1 MPSLEKYSRELD
13 YSYTP
18 GVFPSMEALTKRPDS
33 VRRLLISE
41 KLEGEGK
48 EKLLDRCAQLRVRV
62 EVADKALS
70 RISGKENCFAAAVVE
85 KRYDRLAPGRH
96 VVLHH
101 ISDAGNLGTVLRT
114 ALGFGYRDIAVIRPA
129 ADSYDPRV
137 IRASMGAIFSLR
149 LREYDSFAQYRE
161 EFPGQ
166 MLYPFML
173 DGSVMLEEA
182 VGEHPPFESSLVFG
196 NEGAGL
202 PAEFSAMGKPVRIPH
217 SGDIDSLNLS
227 IAAAIGMYAFM
238 NAGGK

>member
-18 GVFPSMEALTKRPDS
+18 GVFPSMEALTKRPDC

-41 KLEGEGK
+41 KLSGDGK
-48 EKLLDRCAQLRVRV
+48 DKLLEKCDELRVRV

-85 KRYDRLAPGRH
+85 KRFDALRPGRH

-114 ALGFGYRDIAVIRPA
+114 ALGFGYRDIAIIRPA
-129 ADSYDPRV
+129 ADGYDPRV

-149 LREYDSFAQYRE
+149 VREYDDFQGYRA
-161 EFPGQ
+161 EFPDQ
-166 MLYPFML
+166 KLYPFML
-173 DGSVMLEEA
+173 DGSSML
-182 VGEHPPFESSLVFG
+182 GEVIATQPPRNSSLIFG

-202 PAEFSAMGKPVRIPH
+202 PAEFARMGQAVRIPH

-238 NAGGK
+238 NAGGM

>member
-1 MPSLEKYSRELD
+1 MPSLEKYARELD

-48 EKLLDRCAQLRVRV
+48 EKLLEKCAQLRVRV

-85 KRYDRLAPGRH
+85 KRFDALQLGRH

-101 ISDAGNLGTVLRT
+101 ISDAGNLGTILRT
-114 ALGFGYRDIAVIRPA
+114 ALGFGYRDLAVIRPA

-149 LREYDSFAQYRE
+149 LKEYDDFESYRR
-161 EFPGQ
+161 EFPEQ
-166 MLYPFML
+166 QLYPFML

-182 VGEHPPFESSLVFG
+182 VNAMPPHNSSLIFG

-202 PAEFSAMGKPVRIPH
+202 PAEFAKMGKPVRIPH
-217 SGDIDSLNLS
+217 GNDIDSLNLS

-238 NAGGK
+238 NANG

>member
-18 GVFPSMEALTKRPDS
+18 GVFPSMEALTKRPGS

-41 KLEGEGK
+41 KLGGEGK
-48 EKLLDRCAQLRVRV
+48 EKLLEKCAQLRVRV

-85 KRYDRLAPGRH
+85 KRYEELKPGRH

-129 ADSYDPRV
+129 ADGYDPRV

-149 LREYDSFAQYRE
+149 VKEYDDFDAYRR
-161 EFPGQ
+161 EFPG
-166 MLYPFML
+166 
-173 DGSVMLEEA
+173 
-182 VGEHPPFESSLVFG
+182 
-196 NEGAGL
+196 
-202 PAEFSAMGKPVRIPH
+202 KCCIP
-217 SGDIDSLNLS
+217 SCWMALLCWRKRCKVCRPMK
-227 IAAAIGMYAFM
+227 AA
-238 NAGGK
+238 

>member
-13 YSYTP
+13 YSYAP

-48 EKLLDRCAQLRVRV
+48 EKLLEKCAEMRVRV

-85 KRYDRLAPGRH
+85 KHYASLVAGRH

-149 LREYDSFAQYRE
+149 LKEYDDFDQYRK
-161 EFPGQ
+161 EFPNQ

-173 DGSVMLEEA
+173 AGSVMLEEA
-182 VGEHPPFESSLVFG
+182 VSAVPPKDSSLIFG

-202 PAEFSAMGKPVRIPH
+202 PAAFAKMGKPVRIPH
-217 SGDIDSLNLS
+217 SNDIDSLNLS

>member
-18 GVFPSMEALTKRPDS
+18 GVFPSMEALVKRPDC

-41 KLEGEGK
+41 KLGGEGK
-48 EKLLDRCAQLRVRV
+48 DKLLEKCAQLHVRV
-62 EVADKALS
+62 EVADKALA

-85 KRYDRLAPGRH
+85 KRFDALQKGRH

-129 ADSYDPRV
+129 ADGYDPRV

-149 LREYDSFAQYRE
+149 VREYDDFDAYRA
-161 EFPGQ
+161 EFPDQ
-166 MLYPFML
+166 KLYPFML
-173 DGSVMLEEA
+173 DGSSMLEDVIA
-182 VGEHPPFESSLVFG
+182 ACPPFESSLIFG

-202 PAEFSAMGKPVRIPH
+202 PAAFSQMGQAVRIPH

-238 NAGGK
+238 SAGGN

>member
-1 MPSLEKYSRELD
+1 MPSLEKYSRGLD
-13 YSYTP
+13 YSYAP

-48 EKLLDRCAQLRVRV
+48 EKLLEKCAQLRVRV

-85 KRYDRLAPGRH
+85 KRFENLQPGRH

-114 ALGFGYRDIAVIRPA
+114 ALGFGYRDLAVIRPA

-149 LREYDSFAQYRE
+149 LKEYDDFESYRR
-161 EFPGQ
+161 EFPEQ

-182 VGEHPPFESSLVFG
+182 VNACPPRNSSLIFG

-202 PAEFSAMGKPVRIPH
+202 PAEFARMGKPVRIPH
-217 SGDIDSLNLS
+217 SSDIDSLNLS

-238 NAGGK
+238 NAKG

>member
-1 MPSLEKYSRELD
+1 MPSLEKYARELD

-48 EKLLDRCAQLRVRV
+48 EKLLEKCAQLRVRV

-85 KRYDRLAPGRH
+85 KRFDALQPGRH

-114 ALGFGYRDIAVIRPA
+114 ALGFGYRDLAVIRPA
-129 ADSYDPRV
+129 ADSYDPHV

-149 LREYDSFAQYRE
+149 LKEYDDFESYRR
-161 EFPGQ
+161 EFPEQ

-182 VGEHPPFESSLVFG
+182 VNACPPRNSSLIFG

-202 PAEFSAMGKPVRIPH
+202 PAEFARMGKPVRIPH
-217 SGDIDSLNLS
+217 SSDIDSLNLS

-238 NAGGK
+238 NAKG

>member
-48 EKLLDRCAQLRVRV
+48 EKLLEKCAQLRVRV

-85 KRYDRLAPGRH
+85 KRFDALQLGRH

-101 ISDAGNLGTVLRT
+101 ISDAGNLGTILRT
-114 ALGFGYRDIAVIRPA
+114 ALGFGYRDLAVIRPA

-149 LREYDSFAQYRE
+149 LKEYDDFESYRR
-161 EFPGQ
+161 EFPEQ
-166 MLYPFML
+166 QLYPFML

-182 VGEHPPFESSLVFG
+182 VNAMPPHNSSLIFG

-202 PAEFSAMGKPVRIPH
+202 PAEFAQMGKPVRIPH
-217 SGDIDSLNLS
+217 GNDIDSLNLS

-238 NAGGK
+238 NANG